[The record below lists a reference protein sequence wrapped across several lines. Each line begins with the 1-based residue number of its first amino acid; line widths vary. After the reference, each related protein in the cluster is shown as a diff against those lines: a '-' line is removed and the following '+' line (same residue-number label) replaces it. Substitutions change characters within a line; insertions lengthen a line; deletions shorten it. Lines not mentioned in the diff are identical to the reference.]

1 MKLPAS
7 SSSSRV
13 RKSKKGGSGA
23 GGVDLIISASIAEPK
38 ARVKAVRE
46 LVRLVSEK
54 GGRKSVEDMVRQSSN
69 IHVFLANEQPMLR
82 RKRSEAR

>member
-7 SSSSRV
+7 SSRA

-23 GGVDLIISASIAEPK
+23 GEMDLIILASNAEPK

-54 GGRKSVEDMVRQSSN
+54 GGRNGVEDTVR
-69 IHVFLANEQPMLR
+69 
-82 RKRSEAR
+82 